1 MQPSNNITIKI
12 SDPELTLVGDVLVI
26 SRTVNEYDADEAKS
40 AHAFVD
46 FFTELRTRDGHW
58 IRIETGCWLDADN
71 LPQNVGIQLGMHEGG

>member
-1 MQPSNNITIKI
+1 MHSINNIMITI
-12 SDPELTLVGDVLVI
+12 SDRELTLVGDVLVI

-46 FFTELRTRDGHW
+46 FFTEVRTGDGRW

-71 LPQNVGIQLGMHEGG
+71 SPPNVGI

>member
-1 MQPSNNITIKI
+1 MQPINNIVTKI
-12 SDPELTLVGDVLVI
+12 CDPELTLVGDVLVI

-46 FFTELRTRDGHW
+46 FFTEVRTRDGHW

-71 LPQNVGIQLGMHEGG
+71 LPPNVGIQLRNA